1 MLQSGLRIRVGYP
14 EFRHSARMRMYF
26 ARWEGG
32 WAYSCAQFI
41 EREERRTEATINRL
55 SHSSISETN
64 GSNPLKEERTK
75 EGAEAP

>member
-14 EFRHSARMRMYF
+14 EFRHSAHAHVLCKMG
-26 ARWEGG
+26 RWVGVFLCAIYREGG
-32 WAYSCAQFI
+32 
-41 EREERRTEATINRL
+41 EANR
-55 SHSSISETN
+55 SNNQSTHSSISETN